1 MEERF
6 TVYEINEKELD
17 EVIGGDDIPHIGPV
31 MCGMC
36 GQKPVSRHGFV
47 VKTDKGS
54 LLKVHFS
61 KSLCDDCAQNQANF
75 YSSLEFVTWL

>member
-6 TVYEINEKELD
+6 AVYEINEKELD

-36 GQKPVSRHGFV
+36 GQKPASRHGFV
-47 VKTDKGS
+47 VKTDKRS

-61 KSLCDDCAQNQANF
+61 KTLCVDCAQNQANF

>member
-6 TVYEINEKELD
+6 AVYEINEKELD

-36 GQKPVSRHGFV
+36 GQKPASRHGFV

-61 KSLCDDCAQNQANF
+61 KPLCDDCAQNQANF
-75 YSSLEFVTWL
+75 YSNLEFVTWL

>member
-6 TVYEINEKELD
+6 AVYEINEKELD

-31 MCGMC
+31 MCGI
-36 GQKPVSRHGFV
+36 RHGFV

-61 KSLCDDCAQNQANF
+61 KPLCDDCAQNQANL